1 MSRISWRLAPSLI
14 ALAAFAVGCHA
25 PGAARAPA
33 PTNEPA
39 AAVRANAPA
48 PYPPGWPL
56 ATNAASRAVHASHA
70 MVVSNS
76 ELASAA
82 GVEILRRGG
91 NAVDAAVATGFAL
104 AVTFPQAGNIGG
116 GGFMVIRMADGRMAA
131 LDYREMAPLSATR
144 DMYVD
149 STGHLTMK
157 GRVGPLAS
165 GVPGA
170 VAGMAE
176 ALRKY
181 GTLPLST
188 VMQPAIR
195 LAAEG
200 FPVDSALSGALV
212 GAQKLL
218 MPFEGASL
226 FYPGGRA
233 LAPGARL
240 VQPDL
245 ARTLRLIAE
254 QGPAAF
260 YTGAV
265 ADSLVA
271 EMKRDGGNITAAD
284 LANYKAEWRTPIVG
298 TYRGDTLVA
307 MPPSSSGGTT
317 TVESLNI
324 LETWPEL
331 PPAGSA
337 AAVHDVAE
345 AFRRAFI
352 DRNSELGDP
361 AFVKNPVAR
370 LTSKTY
376 ADSLRT
382 TIVAGK
388 ASRTPAFDAHGES
401 MQTTHYSVVDAQG
414 NAVATTTTLN
424 GYFGSGVYVRG
435 AGFFLNNEMDDFTS
449 QPGTPNQFGLVQGEA
464 NAIAPGK
471 RMLSAMSPTIVVGR
485 DGKALLVVGAAGGPT
500 IITATTQIILNV
512 VDYHMSLADAMAF
525 PRIHEQALP
534 DKLVYERGG
543 LSAAVEDSLKV
554 MGYELAP
561 VGHLANANAV
571 LRVPGGW
578 VGVVEPRSTGGAVGY

>member
-1 MSRISWRLAPSLI
+1 
-14 ALAAFAVGCHA
+14 
-25 PGAARAPA
+25 
-33 PTNEPA
+33 
-39 AAVRANAPA
+39 
-48 PYPPGWPL
+48 
-56 ATNAASRAVHASHA
+56 

-82 GVEILRRGG
+82 GVEILRKGG

-149 STGHLTMK
+149 AAGHLTMK

-195 LAAEG
+195 LAADG
-200 FPVDSALSGALV
+200 FTVDSALSGALV
-212 GAQKLL
+212 GARKLL
-218 MPFEGASL
+218 TPFEGSSL

-254 QGPAAF
+254 QGPSAF
-260 YTGAV
+260 YAGPV

-317 TVESLNI
+317 TIESLNI
-324 LETWPEL
+324 LETWPAL

-388 ASRTPAFDAHGES
+388 ASKTPAFDAHGES
-401 MQTTHYSVVDAQG
+401 MQTTHYSVVDAKG

-512 VDYHMSLADAMAF
+512 VDYHMTLADAMAF

-543 LSAAVEDSLKV
+543 LSPAVEDSLKT